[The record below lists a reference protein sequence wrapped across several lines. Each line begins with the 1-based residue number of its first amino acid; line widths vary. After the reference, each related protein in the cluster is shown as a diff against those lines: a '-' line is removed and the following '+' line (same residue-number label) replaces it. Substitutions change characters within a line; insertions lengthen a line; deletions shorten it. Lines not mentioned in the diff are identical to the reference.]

1 MIRGGA
7 KVSVSTCG
15 TRGLCMHLASML
27 GNFREGKKSNL
38 YGSAGYR
45 RPSHHSTRPIGEL
58 APGFSLMGFRQ
69 GSPGEGEL
77 T

>member
-1 MIRGGA
+1 
-7 KVSVSTCG
+7 
-15 TRGLCMHLASML
+15 MHLASML
-27 GNFREGKKSNL
+27 GNFEEGKKSNL

-45 RPSHHSTRPIGEL
+45 CPSHHSTRPTGEL
-58 APGFSLMGFRQ
+58 APGFSLMEFRQ